1 MQCEGCTLFTAGDSQ
16 IYSQLQQRNRSE
28 ISDNCLNSRVAW
40 NAGFYYQKAMIAD
53 CLTLISDGG
62 IFTTP
67 HIAWPTGLTD
77 QAQLKMIIDT
87 LWDAFQVRGWP
98 FRLMYIDQAN
108 LSLLQDIPGYQ
119 VNISLNQDY
128 SDYLYDAA
136 DLRDLSGKDLHG
148 KRNHFNRF
156 CRSYPDYVYSP
167 AQASDRDEAL
177 ALVKAWCDEKK
188 LDCLN
193 LCLSDYRAIRQLY
206 EDFDRLDIRGGSI
219 RIGGRLAA
227 FALGSLLN
235 GDTAVIHFEK
245 ADATYHGIYS
255 AINKLVLDHAFPEV
269 LYVNREEDMGIG
281 GLRKAKQSYCPI
293 RLIDKYEA
301 ILLKD

>member
-1 MQCEGCTLFTAGDSQ
+1 MQCEGCTLFTAKDSQ
-16 IYSQLQQRNRSE
+16 IYSQLQQQNRSE

-40 NAGFYYQKAMIAD
+40 NAGFYYQKAMIAG
-53 CLTLISDGG
+53 CLTLVSDGG
-62 IFTTP
+62 VFTTP
-67 HIAWPTGLTD
+67 HVAWPTGLTN
-77 QAQLKMIIDT
+77 QAQLKAIIDI
-87 LWDAFQVRGWP
+87 LWNAFQARGWP
-98 FRLMYIDQAN
+98 LRLMYIDEAN
-108 LSLLQDIPGYQ
+108 LPLLQDLPDYQ
-119 VNISLNQDY
+119 IQISHNPDY

-136 DLRDLSGKDLHG
+136 ELRDLSGKDLHG

-177 ALVKAWCDEKK
+177 SLVKAWCDEKK

-206 EDFDRLDIRGGSI
+206 EDFDSLDIRGGSI

-227 FALGSLLN
+227 FALGSLLD

-269 LYVNREEDMGIG
+269 RYVNREEDMGIG
-281 GLRKAKQSYCPI
+281 GLRKAKQSYGPI
-293 RLIDKYEA
+293 RLIHKYEA
-301 ILLKD
+301 VLLKA